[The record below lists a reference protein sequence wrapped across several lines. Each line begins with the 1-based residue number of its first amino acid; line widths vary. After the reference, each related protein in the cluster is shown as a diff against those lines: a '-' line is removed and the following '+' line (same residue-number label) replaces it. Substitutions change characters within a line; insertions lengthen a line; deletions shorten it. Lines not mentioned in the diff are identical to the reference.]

1 MRAFSEAGMEIG
13 GGVSAGHTGGTV
25 EMVAA
30 AIAKRGYMRLL
41 HVIEQLVGA
50 LLDVSKEG

>member
-1 MRAFSEAGMEIG
+1 MEIG

-50 LLDVSKEG
+50 LLDVSKED